1 MSPHC
6 SSPAKTFS
14 SSGSRLTELEIAVV
28 VTNAV
33 LEVDLAMP
41 EVARTVGK
49 KSAED
54 SRGPIILYGN
64 ADIPSRFGEASTAP
78 GKFALGR
85 VNN

>member
-1 MSPHC
+1 
-6 SSPAKTFS
+6 
-14 SSGSRLTELEIAVV
+14 
-28 VTNAV
+28 
-33 LEVDLAMP
+33 MP